1 MIQPKATLLMFAGLV
16 STALAAVNTTQEFFV
31 RSQVVSG
38 PDKFGGLYRKLRYH
52 IKVYSSH

>member
-1 MIQPKATLLMFAGLV
+1 MIQPKATLLMFAGLI

-38 PDKFGGLYRKLRYH
+38 PDKFGGLYRKL
-52 IKVYSSH
+52 I